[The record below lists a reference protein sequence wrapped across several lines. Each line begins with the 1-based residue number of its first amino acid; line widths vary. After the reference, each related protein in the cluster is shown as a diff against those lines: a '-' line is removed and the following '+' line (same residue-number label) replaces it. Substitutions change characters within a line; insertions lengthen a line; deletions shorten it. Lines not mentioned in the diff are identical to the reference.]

1 MKSIYSLIVLL
12 IFDEA
17 ASSSRFSSTL
27 LQVEYRSDT
36 SAEDMKEKLVS
47 GSFDVLGSVGS
58 PRPEM
63 VRPKNPSPETEKSPV
78 DLMPD
83 TTTLALDTFVC
94 RYVSPVPQCYSP
106 SQRQRVVLRARSIK
120 PSVVRVAPCTR
131 TVIDVCFPFEKFCE
145 V

>member
-1 MKSIYSLIVLL
+1 MKSIYSFIVFLIL
-12 IFDEA
+12 DEA

-27 LQVEYRSDT
+27 LKVEYRSDT
-36 SAEDMKEKLVS
+36 SAEDMKEKLAS
-47 GSFDVLGSVGS
+47 GSFDVLGSVGP

-63 VRPKNPSPETEKSPV
+63 VRPKKPPPETENSPA
-78 DLMPD
+78 DPMPD
-83 TTTLALDTFVC
+83 ITTLALDTFVC
-94 RYVSPVPQCYSP
+94 RYVSPVLQCYSP
-106 SQRQRVVLRARSIK
+106 SQRQCVVLRTRSTK